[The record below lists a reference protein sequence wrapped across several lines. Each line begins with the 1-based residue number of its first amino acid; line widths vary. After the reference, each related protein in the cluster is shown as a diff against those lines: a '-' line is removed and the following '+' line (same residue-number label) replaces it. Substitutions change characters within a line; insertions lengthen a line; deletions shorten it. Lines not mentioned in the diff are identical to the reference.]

1 MATHLAAQLSLRA
14 KLAVMKRSML
24 IVATILFLTA
34 CNNSGNN
41 NANKAKAKTDSL
53 MEQVMQGHSAGMAK
67 MEKIS
72 EAQKKVQQAIDS
84 ISKLPANVQNA
95 TTYYKLQ
102 LDSLLDRLK
111 YADYAMER
119 WMEEFNMDSALDNV
133 RERIKY
139 LESEKI
145 KIEKVKEAMISS
157 LKKAD
162 SLLNK
167 KTG

>member
-1 MATHLAAQLSLRA
+1 LATHLAAKLSLQTKVVA
-14 KLAVMKRSML
+14 MKRSML
-24 IVATILFLTA
+24 IFATIFFLTA

-41 NANKAKAKTDSL
+41 NGNKTKDKTDSL
-53 MEQVMQGHSAGMAK
+53 MDQVMEGHNAGMAK

-72 EAQKKVQQAIDS
+72 EAQKKIQEAIDS
-84 ISKLPANVQNA
+84 ISKLPANLQKA
-95 TTYYKLQ
+95 TIYYKLQ

-111 YADYAMER
+111 YADYAMEK

-133 RERIKY
+133 QERIKY

-145 KIEKVKEAMISS
+145 KIEKVKEVMINS

-167 KTG
+167 KAG